1 MLRAMGQRFVLF
13 YFENENFYA
22 WGGYS
27 ASVECRRTMIGCE
40 LTADIVGDMD
50 CLGVVAFSTYHLE
63 GIAGPAGC
71 DGECA
76 DLRTGNARGAADA
89 GAEEEGSDFARHCEE
104 ED

>member
-1 MLRAMGQRFVLF
+1 MEYRGTHRDGVCGMSQRR
-13 YFENENFYA
+13 
-22 WGGYS
+22 S
-27 ASVECRRTMIGCE
+27 
-40 LTADIVGDMD
+40 TA
-50 CLGVVAFSTYHLE
+50 LEWWLSTYHLE